1 MLNGSFLLASSRTQ
15 RVVSLS
21 SCESELH
28 AMVSTLSDGIFLR
41 RCIQFVC
48 NCEAEHMM
56 YTDSSSGRQLAMR
69 QGTGKVKHVSGKIL
83 WIQDAIR
90 DNVFKLS
97 QIPTMWSISEIGTKS
112 LGVQRVHLLL
122 HEMNVASGSDDFCLI
137 GGPEYQMQSER
148 HGGRQMTKLAKQIAR
163 VLMVMGL
170 ESSTLTGVAANPMS
184 VLDSD
189 GLADNQCSLEPN
201 AYNQYEPFS
210 YTAIFLMTMVFL
222 GVVLF
227 MARTFRWAKDAYDSY
242 EHSYGVMAMTDS
254 LVDRLCNENKTLR
267 GEFNEMKNQ
276 IAELQR
282 GQKLLE
288 SQDDILSDQADSLHY
303 GLVMLGGYTIH
314 SELTP
319 DQRQHMFTI
328 ERANLVAA
336 RTMGANRYM
345 STVMQQ
351 SRGVAY
357 GDDTDMADD
366 AARSSQAR
374 GEGAESEAP
383 TFDPA
388 VPVFETPGELTQI
401 HETLRQELNS
411 FLARE
416 NWEEASEIQRCIMMV
431 LDRLNSGQPLE
442 RAARI
447 RLYQQLGDRLEHV
460 AADRQRV
467 SNEALIAERFQGYAN
482 QLRENAFAG

>member
-1 MLNGSFLLASSRTQ
+1 M
-15 RVVSLS
+15 
-21 SCESELH
+21 
-28 AMVSTLSDGIFLR
+28 
-41 RCIQFVC
+41 
-48 NCEAEHMM
+48 HM
-56 YTDSSSGRQLAMR
+56 
-69 QGTGKVKHVSGKIL
+69 H
-83 WIQDAIR
+83 
-90 DNVFKLS
+90 
-97 QIPTMWSISEIGTKS
+97 
-112 LGVQRVHLLL
+112 
-122 HEMNVASGSDDFCLI
+122 C
-137 GGPEYQMQSER
+137 
-148 HGGRQMTKLAKQIAR
+148 
-163 VLMVMGL
+163 
-170 ESSTLTGVAANPMS
+170 
-184 VLDSD
+184 
-189 GLADNQCSLEPN
+189 
-201 AYNQYEPFS
+201 
-210 YTAIFLMTMVFL
+210 
-222 GVVLF
+222 
-227 MARTFRWAKDAYDSY
+227 
-242 EHSYGVMAMTDS
+242 
-254 LVDRLCNENKTLR
+254 CNENKTLR
-267 GEFNEMKNQ
+267 GEVNEMENQ

-388 VPVFETPGELTQI
+388 VPVFETPGELTQV

-416 NWEEASEIQRCIMMV
+416 NWEEAAEIQRCIMMV
-431 LDRLNSGQPLE
+431 LDSLNTGQPLE

>member
-1 MLNGSFLLASSRTQ
+1 
-15 RVVSLS
+15 
-21 SCESELH
+21 
-28 AMVSTLSDGIFLR
+28 
-41 RCIQFVC
+41 
-48 NCEAEHMM
+48 
-56 YTDSSSGRQLAMR
+56 
-69 QGTGKVKHVSGKIL
+69 
-83 WIQDAIR
+83 
-90 DNVFKLS
+90 
-97 QIPTMWSISEIGTKS
+97 
-112 LGVQRVHLLL
+112 
-122 HEMNVASGSDDFCLI
+122 
-137 GGPEYQMQSER
+137 
-148 HGGRQMTKLAKQIAR
+148 
-163 VLMVMGL
+163 
-170 ESSTLTGVAANPMS
+170 
-184 VLDSD
+184 
-189 GLADNQCSLEPN
+189 
-201 AYNQYEPFS
+201 
-210 YTAIFLMTMVFL
+210 
-222 GVVLF
+222 
-227 MARTFRWAKDAYDSY
+227 
-242 EHSYGVMAMTDS
+242 MTDS

-267 GEFNEMKNQ
+267 GEVNEMKNQ

-351 SRGVAY
+351 SRGVGY

-366 AARSSQAR
+366 AARSSHAR

-388 VPVFETPGELTQI
+388 VSVFETPGELTQI

-411 FLARE
+411 FLARQ
-416 NWEEASEIQRCIMMV
+416 NWEEAAEIQRRIMMV
-431 LDRLNSGQPLE
+431 LDSLNGEQPLE
-442 RAARI
+442 PAARI

-460 AADRQRV
+460 ADRQRV
-467 SNEALIAERFQGYAN
+467 NTLIAERFQGYAN
-482 QLRENAFAG
+482 QLKQNAFAG

>member
-1 MLNGSFLLASSRTQ
+1 
-15 RVVSLS
+15 
-21 SCESELH
+21 
-28 AMVSTLSDGIFLR
+28 
-41 RCIQFVC
+41 
-48 NCEAEHMM
+48 
-56 YTDSSSGRQLAMR
+56 
-69 QGTGKVKHVSGKIL
+69 
-83 WIQDAIR
+83 
-90 DNVFKLS
+90 
-97 QIPTMWSISEIGTKS
+97 
-112 LGVQRVHLLL
+112 
-122 HEMNVASGSDDFCLI
+122 
-137 GGPEYQMQSER
+137 
-148 HGGRQMTKLAKQIAR
+148 
-163 VLMVMGL
+163 MVMGL
-170 ESSTLTGVAANPMS
+170 ESSTLRGVAANPMS
-184 VLDSD
+184 DTDS
-189 GLADNQCSLEPN
+189 QCSLEPN

-319 DQRQHMFTI
+319 AQRQHMFTI

-336 RTMGANRYM
+336 RTMLANRYM
-345 STVMQQ
+345 SIVMQQ
-351 SRGVAY
+351 NRGVAF
-357 GDDTDMADD
+357 GDDTDMMENPIGA
-366 AARSSQAR
+366 SSM

-383 TFDPA
+383 TFDPT
-388 VPVFETPGELTQI
+388 VPVSEASGELTRI
-401 HETLRQELNS
+401 HDTLRQELNS

-416 NWEEASEIQRCIMMV
+416 NWEEAAEIQRCIMMV
-431 LDRLNSGQPLE
+431 LDSLNIGQPLE
-442 RAARI
+442 RGARI

-460 AADRQRV
+460 ADRQRV
-467 SNEALIAERFQGYAN
+467 SNEALIAERFQRYAN
-482 QLRENAFAG
+482 QLRENAFAE